1 MESDSDAESDAEGR
15 PKSLTQL
22 PADAVCQVLVALDNA
37 YDIAQTASVCTL
49 LNDAAKQAFILR
61 PHLAKVADLAKQ
73 VAQLEI
79 DAELQKHTIIPAD
92 QERLFAKLHTLEES
106 LEAQTARADAAEARC
121 SKLLRWVEEQKDR
134 ADKYK
139 KELDTAEAR
148 CSKLARELEQQ
159 KARAEQQK
167 ARAEQHKERAE
178 KYKERITRETG
189 VRFAPRPSSSSGS
202 LRRLQLQP
210 REAEDA
216 RRSRS
221 ERPQARLV
229 RSERKTVPLRRSSQT
244 ESDWSSSSDSDGPP
258 PARVCRPR
266 AAPRRRTRAD

>member
-1 MESDSDAESDAEGR
+1 MESTSA
-15 PKSLTQL
+15 KSLTDL

-49 LNDAAKQAFILR
+49 LNDAAKQAFVLK
-61 PHLAKVADLAKQ
+61 PHLAEVADLAKQ

-79 DAELQKHTIIPAD
+79 DNAELQKHTIVPAD
-92 QERLFAKLHTLEES
+92 QERLFAKLHTLEQS
-106 LEAQTARADAAEARC
+106 LESQTARADAAEARS

-148 CSKLARELEQQ
+148 CSRLARVLEQE
-159 KARAEQQK
+159 KARAEK
-167 ARAEQHKERAE
+167 HKERAE
-178 KYKERITRETG
+178 KFKERITRETG
-189 VRFAPRPSSSSGS
+189 LRFAPRPSSASGS
-202 LRRLQLQP
+202 LRRLRLQP
-210 REAEDA
+210 REAEVA

-221 ERPQARLV
+221 ERTTRARLV
-229 RSERKTVPLRRSSQT
+229 RSERKLPLRRSSPT
-244 ESDWSSSSDSDGPP
+244 ESDSSSDSDDPP
-258 PARVCRPR
+258 PARVFRPR